1 MDAREI
7 IKEIMS
13 EQGITNAVL
22 AKRLSVS
29 NATIWDRLNNRKGR
43 KDIPVSLLN
52 EMLKALDYKITIVPC
67 NKRVSEG
74 DYEVD

>member
-1 MDAREI
+1 MDARDI
-7 IKEIMS
+7 IKEIMVK
-13 EQGITNAVL
+13 QDTTNAVL

-52 EMLKALDYKITIVPC
+52 EMLKALDYKVTIVPH
-67 NKRVSEG
+67 NKRISEG
-74 DYEVD
+74 DYEVE

>member
-1 MDAREI
+1 MDARDI
-7 IKEIMS
+7 IKDIMVK
-13 EQGITNAVL
+13 QDTTNAVL

-52 EMLKALDYKITIVPC
+52 EMLKALDYKVIIVPC
-67 NKRVSEG
+67 NKKISEG
-74 DYEVD
+74 DYGVE